1 MYFLMEL
8 LIAVCSVAFVAAILF
23 MVCAAVILLKAG
35 IRNVLR
41 LSSEYVLQVASIP
54 TTAQTGR
61 KIEAL
66 DQFGS
71 LIAHEPKLANTRK
84 RGAPVVVQR
93 GSMVSNDD
101 GPTPA
106 TDCSRG
112 LSSKRWGLRTDSQAL
127 LAIHTR
133 GRRVAI
139 QFGLMK

>member
-8 LIAVCSVAFVAAILF
+8 LTVACLVVFVAAILF
-23 MVCAAVILLKAG
+23 VACAAVILVNEG
-35 IRNVLR
+35 VRNALR
-41 LSSEYVLQVASIP
+41 LSAACVLQVASIP